1 MPKNLTG
8 GNKAKKGANKEGAK
22 SVKNRKLVEDLLDDI
37 SKGEINILSRD
48 ERIVVAK
55 VDKKLGQGRFSVWL
69 GGDRL
74 VQATIPG
81 RMGKGGR
88 GGAVWIDVGNLVRVD
103 LGDPSV
109 KMDAMIECVFSA
121 KHIARLKNLL
131 PAMDSRFFTGTIGSS
146 SDDEGGIEFDRTEG
160 EEAPAEDADAEVNVD
175 AI

>member
-8 GNKAKKGANKEGAK
+8 GNKAKKGANKEGSK
-22 SVKNRKLVEDLLDDI
+22 SIKNKRLVEDLLDDI
-37 SKGEINILSRD
+37 AKGEINILAKD

-69 GGDRL
+69 GGDRV

-81 RMGKGGR
+81 RMGKGR
-88 GGAVWIDVGNLVRVD
+88 GGAIWIDVGNLVRVD

-109 KMDAMIECVFSA
+109 RMDAMIECVFSSSQ
-121 KHIARLKNLL
+121 IQRLKNLL
-131 PAMDSRFFTGTIGSS
+131 PEMDGRFFMGVTSS
-146 SDDEGGIEFDRTEG
+146 ASDDEGGIEFDRSD
-160 EEAPAEDADAEVNVD
+160 EAPADADADADVDVD

>member
-1 MPKNLTG
+1 MPKNLHG
-8 GNKAKKGANKEGAK
+8 GNKAKQRANKEGSK
-22 SVKNRKLVEDLLDDI
+22 SIKNKRLVEDLLDDI
-37 SKGEINILSRD
+37 AKGEINILAKD

-69 GGDRL
+69 GGDRI

-81 RMGKGGR
+81 RMGKGR
-88 GGAVWIDVGNLVRVD
+88 GGAIWIDVGNLVRVD

-121 KHIARLKNLL
+121 SQIQRLKNML
-131 PAMDSRFFTGTIGSS
+131 PEMDGRFFMGVTSAS
-146 SDDEGGIEFDRTEG
+146 SDDEGGIEFDRSDEV
-160 EEAPAEDADAEVNVD
+160 PAEADADADIDVD

>member
-8 GNKAKKGANKEGAK
+8 GNKAKKGANKEGSK
-22 SVKNRKLVEDLLDDI
+22 SLKNKRLVEDLLEDI
-37 SKGEINILSRD
+37 SKGDINILAKN

-81 RMGKGGR
+81 RMGKGR
-88 GGAVWIDVGNLVRVD
+88 GGAIWIDVGNLVRVD

-109 KMDAMIECVFSA
+109 KMDAMIESVFSA
-121 KHIARLKNLL
+121 GQIQRLKKLL
-131 PAMDSRFFTGTIGSS
+131 PALDARFFTGTIGSS
-146 SDDEGGIEFDRTEG
+146 SDDEGGIEFDRTE
-160 EEAPAEDADAEVNVD
+160 EDEKPADADAEVDVD